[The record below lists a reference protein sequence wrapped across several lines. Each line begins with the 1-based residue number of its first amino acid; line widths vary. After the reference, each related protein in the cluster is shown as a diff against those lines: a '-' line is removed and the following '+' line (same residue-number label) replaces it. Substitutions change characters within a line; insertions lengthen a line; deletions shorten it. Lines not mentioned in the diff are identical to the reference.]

1 MDPRALLRK
10 VHQYGQEDFQAIWA
24 SVRELALIETLDNA
38 GKAQG
43 QALVSMDQLYKA
55 DADGSFA
62 KVSYIACSDEY
73 YQWWVD
79 HDMGA
84 NVFHHF
90 CRHGTL
96 KGCMEKVGKEGL
108 VHVLQWA
115 PVTRPEGE
123 KILREWGFSPTLLGR
138 SLKSLPPWAEADRGE
153 GHTTSKASPV
163 RPPPGLDRD
172 RSPALRLR
180 PRTQAVREEEPEYDE
195 APGDRRTRKSRMAQ
209 PVTPPRGQHKKHRP
223 KDSGGA
229 ALDKMLEEDPFDA
242 DSDKLRGEAHDRL
255 ASLRDQLQQKKQA
268 KSKAEPGAILA
279 TRAAEVAETSG
290 RKRKKHGDKV
300 INALTKA
307 LKKKGVKEEPD
318 YGDDMDRSDS
328 EDDSESE
335 EDEKELLGGSKG
347 SSGAAVKQR
356 KLRQFSEKKPGKL
369 LQMGYESMHEQMGT
383 YFGRDDNKKEVLTP
397 IALRYLLSY
406 ALPQIRGGISHDKYR
421 ELRTLATCLDQLVAG
436 QTGQAGDL
444 LLQRYKALLMC
455 QRDGSDAA
463 SRYIELLPEE
473 EMPTMASSQESYL
486 ARSLA
491 VHQAKSE
498 ELLRRAST

>member
-1 MDPRALLRK
+1 
-10 VHQYGQEDFQAIWA
+10 
-24 SVRELALIETLDNA
+24 
-38 GKAQG
+38 
-43 QALVSMDQLYKA
+43 
-55 DADGSFA
+55 
-62 KVSYIACSDEY
+62 
-73 YQWWVD
+73 
-79 HDMGA
+79 
-84 NVFHHF
+84 
-90 CRHGTL
+90 
-96 KGCMEKVGKEGL
+96 
-108 VHVLQWA
+108 
-115 PVTRPEGE
+115 
-123 KILREWGFSPTLLGR
+123 
-138 SLKSLPPWAEADRGE
+138 
-153 GHTTSKASPV
+153 
-163 RPPPGLDRD
+163 
-172 RSPALRLR
+172 
-180 PRTQAVREEEPEYDE
+180 
-195 APGDRRTRKSRMAQ
+195 
-209 PVTPPRGQHKKHRP
+209 
-223 KDSGGA
+223 
-229 ALDKMLEEDPFDA
+229 
-242 DSDKLRGEAHDRL
+242 
-255 ASLRDQLQQKKQA
+255 LQQKKQA

-491 VHQAKSE
+491 VHQAKAE